1 MSERFMPSLSSQE
14 TDHGLELVVKQAPFV
29 RAGLPMIPVFLGA
42 TAGLAGLLWNSLPS
56 SALEQTAGIV
66 SAVSLLL
73 CVVATVAI
81 RTFVY
86 ARQHTARFTVT
97 PVSLRV
103 RAWMGSPRRQ
113 QTHDLPL
120 QGLTLRYQQTPK
132 LDPPVYSLILSSTS
146 HLTVPGL
153 QCTTTDLEEL
163 IEAIWEQRAH
173 ARARMGDGDVEIPA
187 ELRELVQARQG
198 GD

>member
-1 MSERFMPSLSSQE
+1 MSERFEPSLSSQE
-14 TDHGLELVVKQAPFV
+14 TGHGLELVVRQAPFV

-56 SALEQTAGIV
+56 SAFEQTIGIV
-66 SAVSLLL
+66 FAVSLVL
-73 CVVATVAI
+73 CVIATVAI

-103 RAWMGSPRRQ
+103 RAWMGSPRRL

-132 LDPPVYSLILSSTS
+132 SDPPVYSLILRSTS

-153 QCTTTDLEEL
+153 QCTTKDLEAL
-163 IEAIWEQRAH
+163 IEAIWNQRAR
-173 ARARMGDGDVEIPA
+173 ARARMGDGVAEIPA
-187 ELRELVQARQG
+187 ELRELVQTRQG